1 MLYAAAFGAGL
12 AANHIGRKVL
22 ALRDI
27 HRSAIIEERHAN
39 VVRLLTPYRGDEYI
53 DLIAEQSADVLY
65 EAQRAETAAPA
76 RLHSV
81 SS

>member
-27 HRSAIIEERHAN
+27 HRAAVIEERHAN
-39 VVRLLTPYRGDEYI
+39 VVRLLTPYRSDECL
-53 DLIAEQSADVLY
+53 DLVAEQSVDALYDV
-65 EAQRAETAAPA
+65 QRAATTAPV

-81 SS
+81 SG